1 MRGKEEC
8 EKIHFE
14 LHYEG
19 VLIVRRGG
27 IFFRDETWHDF
38 DQKETCGFS
47 FSPNYF
53 RNISEDVW
61 RVNMRENRSLCQVTK
76 SEKHAWNTIRIVIF
90 QHLKSLLVVGDPKF
104 LWRWLGEIWQS
115 HGTFSIGLAWFR
127 FTEDNST
134 KESVDF
140 ARGSTLVPY
149 PGLDPRV
156 LIKSFLGVKIDVV
169 YPMTL
174 EECKGHTRSARIELQ
189 DI

>member
-1 MRGKEEC
+1 MGKEEC

-90 QHLKSLLVVGDPKF
+90 QHLKSLF
-104 LWRWLGEIWQS
+104 SRSRWPEVSVKMVRWDMAKPRHVFHRIGMI
-115 HGTFSIGLAWFR
+115 SIYRGQQHKRICWFCQGVPL
-127 FTEDNST
+127 SPLPYLT
-134 KESVDF
+134 K
-140 ARGSTLVPY
+140 
-149 PGLDPRV
+149 
-156 LIKSFLGVKIDVV
+156 VK
-169 YPMTL
+169 L
-174 EECKGHTRSARIELQ
+174 
-189 DI
+189 